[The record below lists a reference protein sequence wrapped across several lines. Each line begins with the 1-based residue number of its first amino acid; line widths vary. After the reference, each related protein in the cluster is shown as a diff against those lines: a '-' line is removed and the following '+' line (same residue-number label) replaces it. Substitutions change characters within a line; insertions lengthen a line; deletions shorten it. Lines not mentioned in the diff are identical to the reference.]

1 MSEQH
6 GPWTIQQI
14 IPVRDGLTI
23 SKPALSG
30 SRDAVTWFSLGGG
43 TDISPERYD
52 RWAVYLG
59 GFGTAAFTVGTQE
72 DRWLPPGGNPCVTPS
87 ACAPAASGEGK
98 LFSPEPRD
106 RRNHMV
112 PAASGEQR
120 LLSPGGLL
128 VIPAGT
134 LCGTRT
140 AQGAIYTEII
150 MDRED
155 MVMNERITPGSVFEL
170 KDLIDYEEGSV
181 VNCNIV
187 TNAGLRYALMAFDQG
202 TGLQPHRA
210 PGNAIVTAIEG
221 TGVIGYEGEEFELK
235 EGESFRF
242 AKDGL
247 HSVTARSGRFKM
259 SLLLIRE

>member
-1 MSEQH
+1 MSERH
-6 GPWTIQQI
+6 RSWTIQQI

-30 SRDAVTWFSLGGG
+30 RRDAVTWFSLGGG

-52 RWAVYLG
+52 RQAIYLG
-59 GFGTAAFTVGTQE
+59 GFGTAAFTVGTQKG
-72 DRWLPPGGNPCVTPS
+72 RKLPPCGNPCVTPS
-87 ACAPAASGEGK
+87 GCAPAASE
-98 LFSPEPRD
+98 
-106 RRNHMV
+106 
-112 PAASGEQR
+112 EQR

-134 LCGTRT
+134 LCGTQT

-155 MVMNERITPGSVFEL
+155 IVMNERITPGNVFEL
-170 KDLIDYEEGSV
+170 KNLIDYEEGSV
-181 VNCNIV
+181 VNCDIV
-187 TNAGLRYALMAFDQG
+187 TNASLRYALMAFDQG

-247 HSVTARSGRFKM
+247 HSVTARSERFKM

>member
-30 SRDAVTWFSLGGG
+30 SRDSVTWFSLGGG

-52 RWAVYLG
+52 RWAIYLG

-72 DRWLPPGGNPCVTPS
+72 G
-87 ACAPAASGEGK
+87 
-98 LFSPEPRD
+98 
-106 RRNHMV
+106 
-112 PAASGEQR
+112 QR

-128 VIPAGT
+128 VIPAEM
-134 LCGTRT
+134 LCGSQT
-140 AQGAIYTEII
+140 ARGAIYTEII

-181 VNCNIV
+181 VNCDIV
-187 TNAGLRYALMAFDQG
+187 KNAGLRYALMAFDQG